1 MKELAFFPSAF
12 RMATNFTVQGN
23 AQLEVVEVGSRAFG
37 MVRSFVLENN
47 PALRELAV
55 FYDSF
60 GSVPEVRLEGLS
72 RLETVEVGENS
83 FTHRNGTL
91 VVRDCERLRELK
103 VGAGSFELFTTLELS
118 GLDALQTLELGDVEA
133 VSGTFAAAALE
144 LKGGS
149 GGRD

>member
-1 MKELAFFPSAF
+1 M
-12 RMATNFTVQGN
+12 
-23 AQLEVVEVGSRAFG
+23 
-37 MVRSFVLENN
+37 
-47 PALRELAV
+47 
-55 FYDSF
+55 
-60 GSVPEVRLEGLS
+60 RLEGLS

-103 VGAGSFELFTTLELS
+103 VGAGSFELFNTIELS
-118 GLDALQTLELGDVEA
+118 GLDALQTLELGDVERE
-133 VSGTFAAAALE
+133 SGTFAAAALE